1 MRLYSLSA
9 CVDFLRYKNN
19 IMKKIIIIHNAPVI
33 AKAIASGENEYVDNT
48 SYCKYPTLNLSF
60 LPTRT

>member
-1 MRLYSLSA
+1 M
-9 CVDFLRYKNN
+9 
-19 IMKKIIIIHNAPVI
+19 HNAPVM
-33 AKAIASGENEYVDNT
+33 APAIASGENEYVDNT